1 MANST
6 QATEFINWINSIS
19 PAIDAAIAS
28 SNMDAFTAEVN
39 NLVSE
44 LNANTQTLS
53 SAENIITKILT
64 DPQAWISGQ
73 LSKPTSTTIY
83 TKEIMQ
89 YVYYYPPN
97 INPNDILNI
106 STDGYTG
113 NIEITYNN
121 TFTAGGTMTGKNLV
135 NIFTTPTGFVNW
147 YINNRGAI
155 INVGGWLMTTLTD
168 IYTAL
173 TSPVVNAGITYSD
186 AEQQQIAYYD
196 KMNFTLIP
204 YAINTGYTVS
214 PTAINP
220 VTTYGL
226 TSNELYM
233 LLLTNTQTIIQ
244 QQISGASTTQT
255 SSTTAAEQQLNNE
268 NVGTGI
274 SNTISNA
281 AKSAA
286 ADASKITSSPEFYL
300 VLGAIAFVAIAII
313 AVKFK

>member
-28 SNMDAFTAEVN
+28 SNMSAFTAEVN

-73 LSKPTSTTIY
+73 LSKPTSTTVY

-97 INPNDILNI
+97 INANDILNI

-121 TFTAGGTMTGKNLV
+121 TFTAGGTMIGKNV
-135 NIFTTPTGFVNW
+135 VSIFTTPTGFINW
-147 YINNRGAI
+147 YTNNRGSIATM
-155 INVGGWLMTTLTD
+155 GGWLMTTLTD

-173 TSPVVNAGITYSD
+173 TSPVVNAGITYSN

-196 KMNFTLIP
+196 SMNFTLIP

-220 VTTYGL
+220 VSTYGL

-233 LLLTNTQTIIQ
+233 LLLTNSKTIIQ
-244 QQISGASTTQT
+244 QQISGASLTQT
-255 SSTTAAEQQLNNE
+255 SSATAAQQQLQGESATTAI
-268 NVGTGI
+268 T
-274 SNTISNA
+274 NA

-286 ADASKITSSPEFYL
+286 AAASSITSSPEFYL
-300 VLGAIAFVAIAII
+300 VLGAVAFVAIAII
-313 AVKFK
+313 AVKVK

>member
-28 SNMDAFTAEVN
+28 SNMSAFTAEVN

-73 LSKPTSTTIY
+73 LSKPTSTTVY

-97 INPNDILNI
+97 INANDILNI

-121 TFTAGGTMTGKNLV
+121 TFTAGGTMIGKNV
-135 NIFTTPTGFVNW
+135 VSIFTTPTGFINW
-147 YINNRGAI
+147 YTNNRGSIATM
-155 INVGGWLMTTLTD
+155 GGWLMTTLTD

-173 TSPVVNAGITYSD
+173 TSPVVNAGITYSN

-196 KMNFTLIP
+196 SMNFTLIP

-220 VTTYGL
+220 VSTYGL

-233 LLLTNTQTIIQ
+233 LLLTNSKTIIQ
-244 QQISGASTTQT
+244 QQISGASLTQT
-255 SSTTAAEQQLNNE
+255 SSATAAQQQLQGESATTAI
-268 NVGTGI
+268 T
-274 SNTISNA
+274 NA

-286 ADASKITSSPEFYL
+286 TAASSITSSPEFYL
-300 VLGAIAFVAIAII
+300 VLGAVAFVAIAII
-313 AVKFK
+313 AVKVK